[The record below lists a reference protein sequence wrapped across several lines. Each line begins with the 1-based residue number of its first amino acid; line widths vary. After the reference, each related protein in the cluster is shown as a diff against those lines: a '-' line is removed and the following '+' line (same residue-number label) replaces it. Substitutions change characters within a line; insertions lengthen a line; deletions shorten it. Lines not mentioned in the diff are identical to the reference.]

1 MAMELNKP
9 ASLTEE
15 LECPVCLDFFR
26 DPVMLECG
34 HNICRPCILK
44 YMNSQRAVQCPECR
58 AAVNGPGSL
67 VANRALRNLADK
79 ARAMQL
85 SDVVPQGASKS
96 YSEVPATAPPMQT
109 EPLCARH
116 GQMLQ
121 LYSDAEQRPVCGV
134 CVQEARALGL
144 GYSYRPIA
152 EVVAACKAEVNGALQ
167 FLVKDNQALHHLET
181 SQVKEIAKVQDDTNQ
196 LMLEIAARFS
206 ELQEFLRRR
215 EEELKRE
222 LKLSEK
228 NVLEQMERNLEAIQR
243 AENDGSQRIAALQSI
258 QESGDPV
265 SLLKWW
271 TNTGYPLIENM
282 KQPSSPPAET
292 DDWEIVSTSGY
303 KSQVKD
309 LGLHP
314 GSVSLGPIETHLQFF
329 VWKEMLKVIKTVPQR
344 LTLEDCSG
352 NWLKISR
359 DGCSVRQYDQRL
371 PNQENQTQCSTSPPF
386 CEAAFDVN
394 LHATSSDKFSS
405 GKHYWEVEVGGKSD
419 WALGVK
425 LEKVTEKNS
434 KWYKKLFNLISP
446 YYYVLLAFTKD
457 KNYHIKAMS
466 TDIPV
471 VPAGRPRKV
480 GVHLDCDKA
489 TITFYNADDMSLIYT
504 YDIGY
509 IQSALAYF
517 NPGPYCHGRN
527 TEPLK
532 VCWY

>member
-1 MAMELNKP
+1 MELNKP

-15 LECPVCLDFFR
+15 LECPVCLDLFR

-85 SDVVPQGASKS
+85 YDVIPQGASKS
-96 YSEVPATAPPMQT
+96 FSEVPATAPPMQT

-121 LYSDAEQRPVCGV
+121 LYSEAEQRP
-134 CVQEARALGL
+134 
-144 GYSYRPIA
+144 
-152 EVVAACKAEVNGALQ
+152 AEVNGALQ
-167 FLVKDNQALHHLET
+167 FLIKDNQTLQNLQT
-181 SQVKEIAKVQDDTNQ
+181 GQVKEIAKVQDDTHR
-196 LMLEIAARFS
+196 LMLEVTARFS

-258 QESGDPV
+258 QEFGDPV

-292 DDWEIVSTSGY
+292 DDWEILSTSGY
-303 KSQVKD
+303 KSQVKH
-309 LGLHP
+309 LGLHH
-314 GSVSLGPIETHLQFF
+314 GSVSLGPIETHMQFF
-329 VWKEMLKVIKTVPQR
+329 VWKEMLKVIKTVPLR

-394 LHATSSDKFSS
+394 LHATSSDRFSS

-425 LEKVTEKNS
+425 LEKATEKNS

-446 YYYVLLAFTKD
+446 YYYVLLALTKD
-457 KNYHIKAMS
+457 KNYHINAMS

-471 VPAGRPRKV
+471 LPVGRPRKV

-509 IQSALAYF
+509 IQSAFAYF